1 MAMDKNTM
9 FVGSFNFDQRSLNI
23 NTEIGILFEDPE
35 IAAGSIQN
43 FDKHID
49 KVAFRVELID
59 NSLRWT
65 GIGAGGETVV
75 FDTEPYTSFWKRL
88 SVNLMRVL
96 PIDSM
101 L

>member
-1 MAMDKNTM
+1 MY
-9 FVGSFNFDQRSLNI
+9 VGSFNFDQRSLHI
-23 NTEIGILFEDPE
+23 NTEIGIVFEDPA
-35 IAAGSIQN
+35 IASLSSAH
-43 FDKHID
+43 FDKYID

-59 NSLRWT
+59 DALRWT
-65 GIGAGGETVV
+65 GIEEGGKKVI
-75 FDTEPYTSFWKRL
+75 FDKEPYTSFWKRL

>member
-1 MAMDKNTM
+1 M
-9 FVGSFNFDQRSLNI
+9 
-23 NTEIGILFEDPE
+23 FEDPE
-35 IAAGSIQN
+35 IAAHSSGN

-49 KVAFRVELID
+49 KVAFRVELVD
-59 NSLRWT
+59 DSLRWT
-65 GIGAGGETVV
+65 GIEEDGNKVV